1 MAKKELPV
9 YNIENFHQDHH
20 EDSFY
25 ANTLQEHL
33 EKHHFIHVPH
43 KHDFYLS
50 ILFTKGSGTHD
61 VDFTTYPVKPG
72 YVFLLSPGQTHD
84 WKLSKDVE
92 GYIFFHTKAFYDG
105 AYANVTIRQFPFFQS
120 IYNSPLIVL
129 KGQSLSTIT
138 QLFKDILAE
147 QLAQKPL
154 KQQKL
159 LALTTCVYIELSRCS
174 LPAAVVRH
182 QQIHY
187 LARVRELEGLV
198 DLHYKTMKSP
208 RDYAALMNMTEK
220 HLNRI
225 CKATLNKT
233 TGQLI
238 VDRIILEARR
248 LLVQTQLPVNRVAE
262 LLGYMD
268 NSYFSRLFKKQ
279 SGETP
284 LAFLAKYRR

>member
-1 MAKKELPV
+1 MPKKDLPV
-9 YNIENFHQDHH
+9 YNIENFNSQNH
-20 EDSFY
+20 EHSFY

-33 EKHHFIHVPH
+33 KKHHFIHVPH

-61 VDFTTYPVKPG
+61 VDFTAYSVKPG
-72 YVFLLSPGQTHD
+72 HTFLLSPGQTHD

-92 GYIFFHTKAFYDG
+92 GYIFFHTKEFYDQ
-105 AYANVTIRQFPFFQS
+105 AYTSVTIRQFPFFQS

-129 KGQSLSTIT
+129 KGQALLTIT

-147 QLAQKPL
+147 QLSQKPF

-159 LALTTCVYIELSRCS
+159 LALANCAYVELSRCS
-174 LPAAVVRH
+174 LPGTAVQH
-182 QQIHY
+182 QHVHY
-187 LARVRELEGLV
+187 LNKVRELEALV
-198 DLHYKTMKSP
+198 DQHYKSLKSP
-208 RDYAALMNMTEK
+208 RDYADLLSMTEK

-225 CKATLNKT
+225 CKTTLNKT
-233 TGQLI
+233 TGELI
-238 VDRIILEARR
+238 TDRIILEAKR
-248 LLVQTQLPVNRVAE
+248 LLVQTNLPVNGVAE
-262 LLGYMD
+262 ALGYFD

-284 LAFLAKYRR
+284 LSFTAKHRA

>member
-9 YNIENFHQDHH
+9 YHIEHFDQEHH
-20 EDSFY
+20 EGSFY

-61 VDFTTYPVKPG
+61 VDFTTYHVKPG
-72 YVFLLSPGQTHD
+72 YVFMLSPGQTHD

-92 GYIFFHTKAFYDG
+92 GYIFFHTKDFYDQ
-105 AYANVTIRQFPFFQS
+105 AYSSVTIRQFPFFQS

-129 KGQSLSTIT
+129 KGQNQETIT
-138 QLFKDILAE
+138 RLFKDILEE

-159 LALTTCVYIELSRCS
+159 LALTNYVYVELSRCS
-174 LPAAVVRH
+174 LPAMAVEH
-182 QQIHY
+182 QNVHY
-187 LARVRELEGLV
+187 LGRVRELEGLV
-198 DLHYKTMKSP
+198 DLHYKSLKLP
-208 RDYAALMNMTEK
+208 REYAALMNMTEK

-233 TGQLI
+233 TGQMI
-238 VDRIILEARR
+238 VDRIILEAKR

-262 LLGYMD
+262 LLGYID

-284 LAFLAKYRR
+284 LAFATRHRI